1 MRLDS
6 TYKQREIHRQ
16 WEDTYR
22 KDPRLAAYDDAVY
35 ASLFRR
41 LRPAGRWL
49 DAGCG
54 TGVHSRRL
62 ARMGAE
68 VTGVDISET
77 ALEMARQQSREAV
90 EAGTI
95 RFVASPLEDL
105 PKDLD
110 VTNVHCR
117 GVLMH
122 IPDWRTSVA
131 NLAAQ
136 VKPGGY
142 FVVFEGNSRSL
153 EAAAV
158 RLIRPFVNVKSELRN
173 TDSGLEF
180 WSESDGRPF
189 LVRMF
194 HQKVFKKEVQSH
206 GLRLVFE
213 RAHSVL
219 DVNRVPPGIRPA
231 FVSLNRFWHAAN
243 LPLASGVVLVF
254 ERP

>member
-1 MRLDS
+1 MRLDT
-6 TYKQREIHRQ
+6 TYKQREIHQ
-16 WEDTYR
+16 NWQDTYR
-22 KDPRLAAYDDAVY
+22 KDPRQAAYDDVVY

-41 LRPAGRWL
+41 LQPVGRWL

-54 TGVHSRRL
+54 TGIHSRRL
-62 ARMGAE
+62 ARMGVE

-77 ALEMARQQSREAV
+77 ALEMARQQSREAI
-90 EAGTI
+90 ESGKI
-95 RFVASPLEDL
+95 QFLASPLEDL
-105 PKDLD
+105 PANLD

-142 FVVFEGNSRSL
+142 FVIFEGNSFSL
-153 EAAAV
+153 EAGAV
-158 RLIRPFVNVKSELRN
+158 RMIRPFLNVKSELRN
-173 TDSGLEF
+173 TDAGLEF

-194 HQKVFKKEVQSH
+194 HLPVFRKELESH
-206 GLRLVFE
+206 GLRQVAQRPHF
-213 RAHSVL
+213 VL
-219 DVNRVPPGIRPA
+219 DVNRVPAGIRPA
-231 FVSLNRFWHAAN
+231 VVWCNRAWHAAN
-243 LPLASGVVLVF
+243 LPLGSGLILVF
-254 ERP
+254 QRP